1 MRLKSIRAR
10 VLYLACVFAALLVG
24 SVTLVTY
31 FVMAGSMAD
40 SAEATASHLSYS
52 TAEIAKRV
60 VADVVRDAGDV
71 PAPGSA
77 AAAALTDAVLERLPI
92 ALEPAVQAVEGAEL
106 SVWAS
111 DSPRGELRQV
121 WPESPSAGPE
131 RTPKAAARAVSEGR
145 AVLETVGARGFLAG
159 FLRKADLASHV
170 AYVPVEMPSG
180 GSAVLRVAYDPVREE
195 RVLDDA
201 RQPMIAVGAFALVL
215 AVLMMQV
222 VMGWVLSLVDEI
234 RRAAD
239 SIDAGQLDVRLPE
252 SGEHE
257 ISDLARS
264 LNALIDRLKKRADAQ
279 TRFVADA
286 SHELATPVAG
296 IRGYVNILRAWGAGD
311 PEMREEAIAAI
322 DRESRRMAK
331 LCADLLAMIRSE
343 EILEFKHVRYDINA
357 VAREVLANAATRYM
371 DKNLEFAGPDEGPL
385 TLWGDP
391 DRIEEALGIIVDNAC
406 KYTPAGGRVQVSTRR
421 HKDRI
426 VIEVSDTGIGIPE
439 EDLPNIFERFYRSDA
454 SRSKETGGFGLGLSI
469 AKHIVDASGG
479 MIWARSKL
487 GSGTTF
493 IISLPR
499 NKAKGASE

>member
-10 VLYLACVFAALLVG
+10 VLYLASVFAALLVG

-31 FVMAGSMAD
+31 FVIAQSMSD
-40 SAEATASHLSYS
+40 SAAATASRLAGA
-52 TAEIAKRV
+52 TAAIAQRV
-60 VADVVRDAGDV
+60 VEDAVREASRAPVAGT
-71 PAPGSA
+71 ATASA
-77 AAAALTDAVLERLPI
+77 AARLALERLPGS
-92 ALEPAVQAVEGAEL
+92 LTPAIDAVEGAEL
-106 SVWAS
+106 AIWARTVPGEEMRRVWS
-111 DSPRGELRQV
+111 TT
-121 WPESPSAGPE
+121 PSAALPQTPE
-131 RTPKAAARAVSEGR
+131 GVERAVSQGR
-145 AVLETVGARGFLAG
+145 TVLETAGARGFLVG
-159 FLRKADLASHV
+159 FLTKADLATDM
-170 AYVPVEMPSG
+170 AFVPVRMPSG
-180 GSAVLRVAYDPVREE
+180 GYAVLEVAYDPVREE
-195 RVLDDA
+195 QVLDDA
-201 RQPMIAVGAFALVL
+201 RRPMVAVGALAFVL

-222 VMGWVLSLVDEI
+222 VMGWVLSLVEEV
-234 RRAAD
+234 RRAAE
-239 SIDAGQLDVRLPE
+239 SIDAGQLDVRIPE

-331 LCADLLAMIRSE
+331 LCSDLLAMIRSE

-371 DKNLEFAGPDEGPL
+371 DKLLEFAGPDEGPL

-391 DRIEEALGIIVDNAC
+391 DRVEEALGIIVDNAC
-406 KYTPAGGRVQVSTRR
+406 KYTPAGGRVQISTRR
-421 HKDRI
+421 HKDR
-426 VIEVSDTGIGIPE
+426 VVVEVSDTGIGIPE

-499 NKAKGASE
+499 NKSKGASE